1 MIIRTTL
8 AAAMTA
14 ALLLGAAG
22 CAVTSGQ
29 QPVGAYFDDS
39 TITGAV
45 KAKFVESKDVPGGAI
60 SVETLNGT
68 VQLAGFVTS
77 AAQKAAAED
86 IARKVGGVKAVK
98 NDIVVRP

>member
-1 MIIRTTL
+1 MFIRPTL

-14 ALLLGAAG
+14 VALLGTAG

-29 QPVGAYFDDS
+29 QSVGAYFDDS

-45 KAKFVESKDVPGGAI
+45 KAKFAESKDVPGTAI

-77 AAQKAAAED
+77 AAQKSAAED
-86 IARKVGGVKAVK
+86 LARKVGGVKAVK
-98 NDIVVRP
+98 NDLVVRP